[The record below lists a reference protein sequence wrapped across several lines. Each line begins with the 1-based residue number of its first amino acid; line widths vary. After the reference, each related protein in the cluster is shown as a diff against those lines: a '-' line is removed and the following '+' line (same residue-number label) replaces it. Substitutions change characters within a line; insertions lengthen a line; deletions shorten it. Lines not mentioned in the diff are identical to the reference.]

1 MVLTSSFRKQDIVS
15 SNFAVRS
22 SADNLL
28 VLERWYPR
36 RNSIASITNMSPASV
51 TLDLSSMFYSG
62 MRMLYPHNNEHLS
75 QTSEEYEKIY
85 FKSLH
90 LHPHETLVIRLDK

>member
-1 MVLTSSFRKQDIVS
+1 MLLFRKQDTVT

-22 SADNLL
+22 SMDNLL

-62 MRMLYPHNNEHLS
+62 MRLLYPHEIIKKT
-75 QTSEEYEKIY
+75 QASEEYEKIY

-90 LHPHETLVIRLDK
+90 LHPHETLVVRLDK